1 MKSAYLSLP
10 AIVLFLVVASGA
22 VPARAQGPSDEGPPR
37 LLMPPVPSG
46 GAAAVRLT
54 LADAIQRGMV
64 TSHRLG
70 EVRARESGAGAAV
83 EANQAARWPEFALL
97 AGYTRTNHVDPFSV
111 FVQGEGFQAIYPDVP
126 DNVRTRLDLQWPIF
140 TSGRQE
146 ALVRA
151 AKAEY
156 AATGKD
162 LETARAD
169 LRLEITRAFWALL
182 TAEEAVRVVEGALQR
197 IESYLNDVR
206 NRLKVGL
213 VPPSDELTAQAQ
225 RSHQQVLL
233 IEARNARESAASDL
247 RRLTGLA
254 PDTAIELEAVLEKA
268 GAPVGAAEVMVADA
282 RRDRPDRQAIV
293 QRVAWAGARANAAAA
308 LAKPAIVLSAGF
320 DYARPN
326 PKIFPRAAEWN
337 TSWDVGVNLGWTFW
351 DFGRVKA
358 EVAQAT
364 ASRQALSERLQE
376 FDTVLEVEV
385 RQRRLDVE
393 AARAAIGAAADG
405 VKSAAEA
412 RRVVSDRYAAGVATS
427 TEVMD
432 AQEALLQAELE
443 RTRALA
449 SARLAEARLERAL
462 GR

>member
-1 MKSAYLSLP
+1 MRSAQLIP
-10 AIVLFLVVASGA
+10 AIVLSIVVGPELVPVG
-22 VPARAQGPSDEGPPR
+22 AQGPSDGDPPR
-37 LLMPPVPSG
+37 LLIPAPPSD
-46 GAAAVRLT
+46 AAPALRLT
-54 LADAIQRGMV
+54 LADAIQRGLA

-70 EVRARESGAGAAV
+70 ELRARESGAGAAV
-83 EANQAARWPEFALL
+83 QANEAARWPEFSLL
-97 AGYTRTNHVDPFSV
+97 AGYTRTNHVNPFSV
-111 FVQGEGFQAIYPDVP
+111 FVQGEGFQTIYPDVP
-126 DNVRTRLDLQWPIF
+126 DNVRTRLDMQWPIF
-140 TSGRQE
+140 TSGGRE
-146 ALVRA
+146 ALIRA
-151 AKAEY
+151 ARAEH

-182 TAEEAVRVVEGALQR
+182 TADEAVHVVEGALQR

-206 NRLKVGL
+206 NRLKVGI
-213 VPPSDELTAQAQ
+213 VPPSDELSAQAE

-233 IEARNARESAASDL
+233 IEARNARESTASEL

-254 PDTAIELEAVLEKA
+254 PDTAIELDAVLEPP
-268 GAPVGAAEVMVADA
+268 GAPAGTAEGMVAEA
-282 RRDRPDRQAIV
+282 RRERPDRQAIV
-293 QRVAWAGARANAAAA
+293 QRVAGAGARANAAAA
-308 LAKPAIVLSAGF
+308 AAKPIVLFTAGV

-326 PKIFPRAAEWN
+326 PRIFPRAAEWN
-337 TSWDVGVNLGWTFW
+337 SSWDASFNVGWTFW

-364 ASRQALSERLQE
+364 SSRLAFSERLQE

-385 RQRRLDVE
+385 RQRRLDLE
-393 AARAAIGAAADG
+393 AARAAITAAADG
-405 VKSAAEA
+405 VRSAAEA
-412 RRVVSDRYAAGVATS
+412 RRVVSERYAAGVATS

-449 SARLAEARLERAL
+449 NARLAEARLERAL

>member
-1 MKSAYLSLP
+1 
-10 AIVLFLVVASGA
+10 
-22 VPARAQGPSDEGPPR
+22 
-37 LLMPPVPSG
+37 
-46 GAAAVRLT
+46 
-54 LADAIQRGMV
+54 
-64 TSHRLG
+64 
-70 EVRARESGAGAAV
+70 
-83 EANQAARWPEFALL
+83 
-97 AGYTRTNHVDPFSV
+97 
-111 FVQGEGFQAIYPDVP
+111 
-126 DNVRTRLDLQWPIF
+126 
-140 TSGRQE
+140 
-146 ALVRA
+146 
-151 AKAEY
+151 
-156 AATGKD
+156 
-162 LETARAD
+162 
-169 LRLEITRAFWALL
+169 
-182 TAEEAVRVVEGALQR
+182 
-197 IESYLNDVR
+197 LNDVR

-254 PDTAIELEAVLEKA
+254 PDTAIELEAVLEEA

-308 LAKPAIVLSAGF
+308 LAKPAIVLAAGF

-443 RTRALA
+443 RTRAMA

>member
-1 MKSAYLSLP
+1 MRNAHLVS
-10 AIVLFLVVASGA
+10 AIVFSLVVGPGA
-22 VPARAQGPSDEGPPR
+22 VPARAQGPSDGDPPR
-37 LLMPPVPSG
+37 LLIPAPPSG

-54 LADAIQRGMV
+54 LADAIQRGLL

-70 EVRARESGAGAAV
+70 ELRAREAGAGAVVQAS
-83 EANQAARWPEFALL
+83 EAARWPEFSLL

-111 FVQGEGFQAIYPDVP
+111 FVQGEGFQTIYPDVP
-126 DNVRTRLDLQWPIF
+126 DNLRTRLDMQWPIF
-140 TSGRQE
+140 TSGGRE
-146 ALVRA
+146 ALIRA
-151 AKAEY
+151 ARAEY
-156 AATGKD
+156 SATGKD

-182 TAEEAVRVVEGALQR
+182 TADEAVRVVEGALQR

-213 VPPSDELTAQAQ
+213 VPPSDELSAQAE

-233 IEARNARESAASDL
+233 IEARNARESTASDL

-254 PDTAIELEAVLEKA
+254 PDTAIEVDAALEAP
-268 GAPVGAAEVMVADA
+268 GAPVGAAEEMVAEA
-282 RRDRPDRQAIV
+282 RRERPDRQAIV
-293 QRVAWAGARANAAAA
+293 QRVAGAGARANAAAA
-308 LAKPAIVLSAGF
+308 AGKPAIAVAAGV

-326 PKIFPRAAEWN
+326 PRIFPRVAEWN
-337 TSWDVGVNLGWTFW
+337 TSWDVSFNVGWTFW
-351 DFGRVKA
+351 DFGRLKA

-364 ASRQALSERLQE
+364 ASRLAFSERLQD

-393 AARAAIGAAADG
+393 AARAAITAAADG
-405 VKSAAEA
+405 VRSAAEA

>member
-1 MKSAYLSLP
+1 M
-10 AIVLFLVVASGA
+10 AIVLSLVVGGGA
-22 VPARAQGPSDEGPPR
+22 VPARAQGPSDTDPPR
-37 LLMPPVPSG
+37 LLMPPVPSDA
-46 GAAAVRLT
+46 AAAVRLT

-70 EVRARESGAGAAV
+70 ELRARESGAGASV
-83 EANQAARWPEFALL
+83 TANEAARWPEFSLL
-97 AGYTRTNHVDPFSV
+97 AGYTRTNHVEPFSV

-140 TSGRQE
+140 TSGQRE
-146 ALVRA
+146 ALIRA
-151 AKAEY
+151 ARAEH

-169 LRLEITRAFWALL
+169 LRLEITRGFWALL
-182 TAEEAVRVVEGALQR
+182 TADEAVRVVEGALQR

-233 IEARNARESAASDL
+233 IEARNAREAAASDL
-247 RRLTGLA
+247 RRLTGLP
-254 PDTAIELEAVLEKA
+254 PDTPIELEAVLE
-268 GAPVGAAEVMVADA
+268 APAASIGGIEAMVADA

-293 QRVAWAGARANAAAA
+293 QRVAWAGARATAAAA
-308 LAKPAIVLSAGF
+308 AGKPWVFVAAGF

-326 PKIFPRAAEWN
+326 PRIFPRAAEWN
-337 TSWDVGVNLGWTFW
+337 TSWDVSFNAGWTFW
-351 DFGRVKA
+351 DFGRVRA
-358 EVAQAT
+358 EAAQAN
-364 ASRQALSERLQE
+364 ASRQAFSERLEE

-385 RQRRLDVE
+385 RQRRLDLE

-412 RRVVSDRYAAGVATS
+412 RRVVSERYAAGVATS

-432 AQEALLQAELE
+432 AQEALLGAELE

>member
-1 MKSAYLSLP
+1 
-10 AIVLFLVVASGA
+10 
-22 VPARAQGPSDEGPPR
+22 
-37 LLMPPVPSG
+37 MPPVPSG
-46 GAAAVRLT
+46 GTAAVRLT
-54 LADAIQRGMV
+54 LAEAIQRGLV

-70 EVRARESGAGAAV
+70 EMRARESGAGAVVDAS
-83 EANQAARWPEFALL
+83 EAARWPEFSLL

-111 FVQGEGFQAIYPDVP
+111 FVPGEGVQTIYPDVP
-126 DNVRTRLDLQWPIF
+126 DNLRTRLDLQWPIF
-140 TSGRQE
+140 TSGGRE
-146 ALVRA
+146 ALIRA

-182 TAEEAVRVVEGALQR
+182 TADEAVRVVEGALQR

-213 VPPSDELTAQAQ
+213 VPPSDELSAQAQ

-233 IEARNARESAASDL
+233 IEARNAREAAVSEL

-254 PDTAIELEAVLEKA
+254 PDTPVELDAALEEP
-268 GAPVGAAEVMVADA
+268 GGPIGAAEGMVAEA

-293 QRVAWAGARANAAAA
+293 QRVAGAGARANAAAA
-308 LAKPAIVLSAGF
+308 AGKPAILVAAGF

-326 PKIFPRAAEWN
+326 ARIFPRAAEWN
-337 TSWDVGVNLGWTFW
+337 TSWDVSFNVGWTFW

-358 EVAQAT
+358 EVALAT
-364 ASRQALSERLQE
+364 ASRQAFSERLQE

-393 AARAAIGAAADG
+393 AARAAITAAADG
-405 VKSAAEA
+405 VRSAAEA